1 MIKRKNII
9 SVLVVLVGLAG
20 IFSVSCNND
29 PGFPAEPSLEF
40 LSLTPDTVQDQR
52 DSMVLRLRFTDG
64 DGNLGSDDNG
74 VFNLVVV
81 DRRLYADEFPL
92 TEEQA
97 TLNYTLP
104 DLTPD
109 TKNPAIQ
116 GIINVE
122 IAPTAIRLAL
132 QGASQDVTTFDVFIT
147 DRDDNVSNTIT
158 TTPVVIVR

>member
-1 MIKRKNII
+1 MIYRKYI
-9 SVLVVLVGLAG
+9 VGVFVALVGLTAL
-20 IFSVSCNND
+20 VLTSCNND
-29 PGFPAEPSLEF
+29 PGFPDEPSLEF
-40 LSLTPDTVQDQR
+40 VSLTPDTVQDQR

-64 DGNLGSDDNG
+64 DGNLGSDQNG
-74 VFNLVVV
+74 IFNLVVV

-132 QGASQDVTTFDVFIT
+132 LNEPQDVTTFDVFIT
-147 DRDDNVSNTIT
+147 DRDDNVSNTVT
-158 TTPVVIVR
+158 TTPVIIVR